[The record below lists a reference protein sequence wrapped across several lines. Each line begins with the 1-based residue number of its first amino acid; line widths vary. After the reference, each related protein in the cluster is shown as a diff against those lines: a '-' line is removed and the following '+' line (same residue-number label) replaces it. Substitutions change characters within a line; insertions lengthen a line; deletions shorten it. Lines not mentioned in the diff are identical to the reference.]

1 MTNIGSA
8 LILSYIVRIRDEQLS
23 VNPFDE
29 RLSFVREIVKFAH
42 VVDNNEDTFLADSYY
57 NKASRKI
64 VQLDSYVR

>member
-1 MTNIGSA
+1 M
-8 LILSYIVRIRDEQLS
+8 
-23 VNPFDE
+23 NPFDE